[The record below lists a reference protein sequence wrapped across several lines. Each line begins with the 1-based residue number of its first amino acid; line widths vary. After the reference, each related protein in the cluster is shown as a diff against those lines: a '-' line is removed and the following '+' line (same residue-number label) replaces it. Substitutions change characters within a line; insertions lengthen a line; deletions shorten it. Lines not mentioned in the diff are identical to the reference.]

1 MMKKTISAI
10 CAFFALAAVLGV
22 FYASFDIE
30 AHRAEKS
37 AWLDSVMASPEYKA
51 QEAAHF
57 ARLARMEAAA
67 QKRMEG
73 KR

>member
-10 CAFFALAAVLGV
+10 CAFFAFTALAYIGMNIGPS
-22 FYASFDIE
+22 YAEVE
-30 AHRAEKS
+30 AFME
-37 AWLDSVMASPEYKA
+37 SPEYKR